1 MSSVQ
6 PWLTTA
12 PSALDYFRTL
22 VARDA
27 GLPLLEAAI
36 SIAQDAEPQL
46 DIQAVL
52 AEVEAL
58 AEVLRRR
65 LPSDAP
71 SLHKLQRLNH
81 YFFQDLGFA
90 GNLNHYYD
98 PNNSHIHHVLRT
110 RRGIPITL
118 AVLYIEMAQHIGLRA
133 YGISF
138 PGHFLVKVL
147 LSHGDQRGEVVV
159 DPFTGRSLS
168 RETLDDMLA
177 PYKQQHIELER
188 AQIPLAFF
196 LRSASSRDILARMLR
211 NLKEIHTREQQWSAL
226 LAVSNRLVVLLP
238 DALEERR
245 DRALPLEAMG
255 YLSQAADDLQAYWDE
270 WGAQNDPATQTA
282 VQTALLTRLNA
293 LRQGQSHHVN
303 NTDNDPS
310 GTTST

>member
-1 MSSVQ
+1 MSS
-6 PWLTTA
+6 PLLWPLA
-12 PSALDYFRTL
+12 PPSVLDYFRTL

-36 SIAQDAEPQL
+36 AIAQDIEPQL

-58 AEVLRRR
+58 ADMLRRR
-65 LPSDAP
+65 LPVDAP
-71 SLHKLQRLNH
+71 SLHRLQRLNH
-81 YFFQDLGFA
+81 YFFQELGFA

-98 PNNSHIHHVLRT
+98 PQNSHIHHVLRT

-133 YGISF
+133 HGISF
-138 PGHFLVKVL
+138 PGHFLIKVTL
-147 LSHGDQRGEVVV
+147 NHGDQRGEVVV

-168 RETLDDMLA
+168 RETLDDMLT
-177 PYKQQHIELER
+177 PYKKQHIELER

-211 NLKEIHTREQQWSAL
+211 NLKEIYTTQRDWSAL

-238 DALEERR
+238 DAAEERR

-270 WGAQNDPATQTA
+270 WGTQNDASTQA
-282 VQTALLTRLNA
+282 SLLTRLAA
-293 LRQGQSHHVN
+293 LRQGRGQDVN
-303 NTDNDPS
+303 NADNDTS
-310 GTTST
+310 GGSPAAP